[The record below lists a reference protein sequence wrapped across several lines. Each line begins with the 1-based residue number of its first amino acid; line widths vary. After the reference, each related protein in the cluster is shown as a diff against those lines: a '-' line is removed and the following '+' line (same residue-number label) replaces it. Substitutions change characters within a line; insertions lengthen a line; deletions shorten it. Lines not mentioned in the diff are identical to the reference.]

1 RDQLAQIL
9 KEVTE
14 TRNGESTAVN
24 EANKQKII
32 ESGGTVRTLDAAQRK
47 AWVDALKPVWA
58 KFEGDI
64 GKDLIEAAQSYN
76 KGS

>member
-1 RDQLAQIL
+1 M
-9 KEVTE
+9 
-14 TRNGESTAVN
+14 
-24 EANKQKII
+24 
-32 ESGGTVRTLDAAQRK
+32 RTLDAAQRK

-64 GKDLIEAAQSYN
+64 GNDLIDAAQSYN